1 MIDAALLG
9 AMSLRG
15 GRTKPQHLCV
25 SAGIMSPMTDQGKQ
39 AEEIFRQHGGILRMS
54 AALQAGISRRTLY
67 AMHANGILER
77 LSRGVY
83 RLTSLPGLE
92 APDLITVATRIP
104 NGVVCLISALSVHEL
119 VTQVPHAVDIALARG
134 AEKPRIDYPPVNIY
148 WFSGKAFTSGIETRP
163 VDGARIRV
171 YGPEKSIAD
180 AFKYRNKLGLDL
192 ALEALRTWR
201 ARKQSTI
208 ESLLEYSRICRVERI
223 VRPYLEAM
231 S

>member
-1 MIDAALLG
+1 
-9 AMSLRG
+9 
-15 GRTKPQHLCV
+15 
-25 SAGIMSPMTDQGKQ
+25 MTDRSKA

-54 AALQAGISRRTLY
+54 AALEAGISRRTLY
-67 AMHANGILER
+67 AMHASGALER

-104 NGVVCLISALSVHEL
+104 HGVVCLISALAVHEL
-119 VTQVPHAVDIALARG
+119 VTQVPHAVDIAIARG
-134 AEKPRIDYPPVNIY
+134 AEKPRIDYPPVNVY

-201 ARKQSTI
+201 AGTHPSVET
-208 ESLLEYSRICRVERI
+208 LLEYSRICRVERI
-223 VRPYLEAM
+223 VRPYLEAI

>member
-1 MIDAALLG
+1 
-9 AMSLRG
+9 
-15 GRTKPQHLCV
+15 
-25 SAGIMSPMTDQGKQ
+25 MTDQSKAGEK
-39 AEEIFRQHGGILRMS
+39 IFREHGGILRMS
-54 AALQAGISRRTLY
+54 TALQAGISRRTLY

-104 NGVVCLISALSVHEL
+104 SGVVCLISALAVHEL
-119 VTQVPHAVDIALARG
+119 VTQVPHAVDIAIARG
-134 AEKPRIDYPPVNIY
+134 TEKPRIDYPPVNIY

-201 ARKQSTI
+201 ARRQPRMET
-208 ESLLEYSRICRVERI
+208 LLEYSRICRVERV

>member
-1 MIDAALLG
+1 LEQTPGIYALLLVLCF
-9 AMSLRG
+9 AM
-15 GRTKPQHLCV
+15 
-25 SAGIMSPMTDQGKQ
+25 ADQSKA

-54 AALQAGISRRTLY
+54 AALEAGISRRTLY
-67 AMHANGILER
+67 GMHANGTLER

-92 APDLITVATRIP
+92 VPDLITVATRIP
-104 NGVVCLISALSVHEL
+104 NGVVCLISALAVHEL
-119 VTQVPHAVDIALARG
+119 VTQVPHAVDIAIARG
-134 AEKPRIDYPPVNIY
+134 AEKPRIDYPPVNVY

-163 VDGARIRV
+163 VDGARVRV

-201 ARKQSTI
+201 ARRHPSMET
-208 ESLLEYSRICRVERI
+208 LLEYSRICRVERV
-223 VRPYLEAM
+223 VRPYLEAI